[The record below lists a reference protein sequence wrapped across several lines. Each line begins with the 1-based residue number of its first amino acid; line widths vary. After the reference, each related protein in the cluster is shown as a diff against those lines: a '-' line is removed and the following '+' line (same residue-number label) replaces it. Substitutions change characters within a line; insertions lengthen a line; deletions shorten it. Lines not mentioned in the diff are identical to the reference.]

1 MIPLSQ
7 TGHGCAHGAS
17 ALPRYSIST
26 RLPPV
31 TTLATWQRYCKQS
44 EVRKL
49 ELLPRFSP
57 VDVCTGFKTKSP
69 LATVGFHILWTGA
82 LICRYLRYLLE

>member
-1 MIPLSQ
+1 
-7 TGHGCAHGAS
+7 
-17 ALPRYSIST
+17 
-26 RLPPV
+26 
-31 TTLATWQRYCKQS
+31 
-44 EVRKL
+44 L